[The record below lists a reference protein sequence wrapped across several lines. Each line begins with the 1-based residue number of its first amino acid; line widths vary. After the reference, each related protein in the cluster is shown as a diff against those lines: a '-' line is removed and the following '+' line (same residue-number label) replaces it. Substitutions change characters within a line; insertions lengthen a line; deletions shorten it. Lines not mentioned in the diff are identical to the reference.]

1 MAASD
6 VANYWHIFSKSLL
19 FFYKFMG
26 LIVGLI
32 YLRLDYDQKN
42 LQNFAGLL
50 FFLVTNLSFSSLQSV
65 IFVSTLLYRWSLAN
79 FKILS

>member
-1 MAASD
+1 MLPITGTFL
-6 VANYWHIFSKSLL
+6 ANLFF
-19 FFYKFMG
+19 FFYKFLG